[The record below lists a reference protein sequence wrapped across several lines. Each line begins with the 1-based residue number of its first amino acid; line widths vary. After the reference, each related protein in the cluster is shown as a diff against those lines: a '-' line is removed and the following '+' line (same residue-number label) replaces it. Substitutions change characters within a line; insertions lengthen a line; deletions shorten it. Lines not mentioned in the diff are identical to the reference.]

1 MWRLFL
7 GAIAILGVAVLTF
20 VLQFIV
26 PGDVA
31 HALAPRARSQAVLDQ
46 ISRQLHLNDPLYVQ
60 FGDYFR
66 RLLRGDLGTSY
77 VQRESVTSLIAARL
91 PATGV
96 LALAGVAVEI
106 VLGGALGVVAGLR
119 KPVDRL
125 VSVLNM
131 VLYSIPTFVLGLL
144 LLLWLGFKLNLL
156 PVTGGLG
163 WKELI
168 LPALTLGL
176 GGVPWYAEIV
186 RDQMADSLSSPY
198 VRTAI
203 AKGLSDG
210 WIIRHHVLRNVF
222 SPVLTMVGLDLG
234 TYLSGVVVVETVF
247 GWPGLGQ
254 LAVQSLDQLDRPV
267 VMGTALV
274 GAAAL
279 VLLNIVVDV
288 IRMYIDPRTRDEV
301 AA

>member
-1 MWRLFL
+1 MWRLLL
-7 GAIAILGVAVLTF
+7 GLIAVLGVAVLTF
-20 VLQFIV
+20 VLQFVV

-46 ISRQLHLNDPLYVQ
+46 ISRQLHLDDPLYVQ
-60 FGDYFR
+60 FGDYFA

-77 VQRESVTSLIAARL
+77 VQREPVTSLIAARL
-91 PATGV
+91 SATGV

-288 IRMYIDPRTRDEV
+288 IRMYVDPRTRDEV

>member
-7 GAIAILGVAVLTF
+7 GLIAILGVAVLTF
-20 VLQFIV
+20 VLQFVV

-46 ISRQLHLNDPLYVQ
+46 IRRQLHLNDPLYVQ
-60 FGDYFR
+60 FGDYFG
-66 RLLRGDLGTSY
+66 RLLRGNLGTSY

-91 PATGV
+91 PATGI

-106 VLGGALGVVAGLR
+106 VVGGALGVVAGLR
-119 KPVDRL
+119 ASVGRF

-131 VLYSIPTFVLGLL
+131 VLYSIPTFVMGLL
-144 LLLWLGFKLNLL
+144 LLLWLGFTLNLL

-186 RDQMADSLSSPY
+186 RDQMAESLSSAY

-254 LAVQSLDQLDRPV
+254 LAVQSLDQLDHPV

-274 GAAAL
+274 GAVAL

-288 IRMYIDPRTRDEV
+288 IRMYVDPRTRDEV
-301 AA
+301 A